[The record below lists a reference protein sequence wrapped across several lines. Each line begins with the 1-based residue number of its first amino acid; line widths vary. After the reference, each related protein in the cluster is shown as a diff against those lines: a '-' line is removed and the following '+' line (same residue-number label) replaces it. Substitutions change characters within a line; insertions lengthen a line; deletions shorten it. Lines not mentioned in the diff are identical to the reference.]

1 MQEAIQIQT
10 IISLVSAGMGVALV
24 PESIISLKRRGVVYR
39 RLRGA
44 RPVLEIGLAW
54 RQDNPS
60 AVLKRF
66 VALAAQSRI

>member
-1 MQEAIQIQT
+1 MQS
-10 IISLVSAGMGVALV
+10 IISLVSAGIGVALV
-24 PESIISLKRRGVVYR
+24 PESIVRLKRRGVVYH